1 MSYPTF
7 TLFQIVYLAYTELGL
22 NAPAVV
28 TTSTDLQ
35 VKQLW
40 QLINRDLQQ
49 LILDKDWTV
58 LQKEYDLHVGQPI
71 TTTGDTTLNAY
82 TITNIPTTA
91 GIQPFNW
98 VCNAGNIPVAAR
110 VVSVDSSTQVT
121 LSEPATGT
129 EVGVS
134 CVFAQDTYPEP
145 DDFGRFI
152 NQTWWD
158 RTNRWALLGP
168 DSPQVDQ
175 WHRSGVVTIGP
186 RRHFRQIGPQL
197 PYSYTGDF
205 SGTDFSNTDFNVGG
219 SGGIRYNYRLWPPP
233 AALDTP
239 INIAFEYIS
248 NWPVISP
255 TNNFVNQNRFLA
267 DTDFAVV
274 SGDALVLGAKWRLW
288 QIKGFDY
295 RPLQQ
300 EYLDFVE
307 QLYGADGGNKTL
319 SLAPLRQNMFITS
332 SNVQDGSFPGPLGP
346 NAS

>member
-1 MSYPTF
+1 MGYPTY
-7 TLFQIVYLAYTELGL
+7 TLFQIVYQAYTELGL
-22 NAPAVV
+22 NPPAVV
-28 TTSTDLQ
+28 VTSTDLQ

-40 QLINRDLQQ
+40 ALINRELQQ

-71 TTTGDTTLNAY
+71 TTTGDTTLNSY
-82 TITNIPTTA
+82 QITNIPDTT
-91 GIQPFNW
+91 GIAAWNW

-110 VVSVDSSTQVT
+110 VQSVDSATQVT
-121 LSEPATGT
+121 LTEPATGT
-129 EVGVS
+129 EVGVT

-145 DDFGRFI
+145 NDFGRFI

-158 RTNRWALLGP
+158 RTNRWALIGP

-197 PYSYTGDF
+197 PAAYTGDF
-205 SGTDFSNTDFNVGG
+205 SATDFSATDFNVG
-219 SGGIRYNYRLWPPP
+219 SAGGIAYNYRLWPPP
-233 AALDTP
+233 GATDTP
-239 INIAFEYIS
+239 IDLVFEYIS
-248 NWPVISP
+248 NKPVISP
-255 TNNFVNQNRFLA
+255 SQNFIQQNRFTA

-295 RPLQQ
+295 KPLQQ
-300 EYLDFVE
+300 EYIDFVE
-307 QLYGADGGNKTL
+307 ALAGNDGGAKTL
-319 SLAPLRQNMFITS
+319 SLSPLRANLLMTS
-332 SNVQDGSFPGPLGP
+332 GQVPDGNWPG
-346 NAS
+346 NST